1 MEYRFKNFVYW
12 INRKVFNKFDF
23 NKKMLNDFLKEVVV
37 YVAGKPAEEIT
48 VLLNSKKH
56 VNEFILAKKMDLTI
70 NQTRNILYKISD
82 HGLVSSIMKKDKK
95 KGWYTYFWKIE
106 VLKSLE
112 FLKSIL
118 LKRVEQINIQIKN
131 REAKQFYVCERCG
144 IELTEENALLVD
156 FTCNECGDI
165 FTIKDNSKLLR
176 ELKKNLDKIESK
188 LVFVN
193 QEIEK
198 EQEKV
203 NKVKAK
209 EIEKI
214 AKEKAEKRKEAAR
227 KRALT
232 RKKTMKK
239 KAVKKKTKKKT
250 KKKVK
255 KKVVKKKVKKKI
267 KKKAKKKSAKKKPA
281 KKKTKKKKKK

>member
-118 LKRVEQINIQIKN
+118 LKRVEQINSQIKN

-281 KKKTKKKKKK
+281 KKKAKKKKKK

>member
-118 LKRVEQINIQIKN
+118 LKRVEQINSQIKN